1 MTKRARIII
10 SLIQHKQKD
19 RNYGVYTVGFKILSN
34 DGNLKEIY
42 IQGKRA
48 KSLTAD
54 KIVGDSGNFSNAC
67 RIMGHIHMLSLLYL

>member
-1 MTKRARIII
+1 
-10 SLIQHKQKD
+10 
-19 RNYGVYTVGFKILSN
+19 VYTVGFKILSN

-54 KIVGDSGNFSNAC
+54 KIVGDSGNPYAFT
-67 RIMGHIHMLSLLYL
+67 IVPMKL